1 MKWIGQHIWDYISRF
16 RNDVY
21 LEAKAIIPIRKY
33 ELPSSTVG
41 DYKVMAEDM
50 QELKRYIKQLGE
62 VVVYYR
68 NVTIK
73 NPDGTSEQGVGVSNS
88 NDDSIRP
95 SIGLFP
101 RQKD

>member
-1 MKWIGQHIWDYISRF
+1 
-16 RNDVY
+16 
-21 LEAKAIIPIRKY
+21 
-33 ELPSSTVG
+33 
-41 DYKVMAEDM
+41 M

-73 NPDGTSEQGVGVSNS
+73 NPDGSTEKGVGVSNT
-88 NDDSIRP
+88 NDDSRRP

-101 RQKD
+101 RDKD